1 MVNVKDGGRLNN
13 MRDKKNSFITYPLNS
28 AKPINMEDF
37 LGLEEERV

>member
-28 AKPINMEDF
+28 DNSIDMRYF